1 MPFYYSLGLSR
12 TAFTLAEVLITLGI
26 IGIVAAM
33 TIPTLVAN
41 YRGNVLQTQTK
52 KAYSILSQA
61 LQQMQYDTGQI
72 PNHENYGSEQGAN
85 ETGGGKFMDTFRPY
99 FLSFGNCKTR
109 ECITQSYNDEDGTLV
124 SGLTNK
130 YRNYNNTSDVSTG
143 RFDDGQMIMSDG
155 MFLMVENYTAE
166 ILLTIDVN
174 GLNNKPNRWGHDLFT
189 FQIDEKSGKLLPMGA
204 PNTKYSESSYCNTDS
219 NSSFNGIGCTY
230 KAITDKEYF
239 KNLPK

>member
-1 MPFYYSLGLSR
+1 MPFNYSLGLSR
-12 TAFTLAEVLITLGI
+12 NAFTLAEVLITLGI

-33 TIPTLVAN
+33 TVPTLVAN
-41 YRGNVLQTQTK
+41 YKGNVLQTQTK

-72 PNHENYGSEQGAN
+72 PNHANYGSEQGVN

-109 ECITQSYNDEDGTLV
+109 GCVTQSYTDDEGQLQSMMTK
-124 SGLTNK
+124 T
-130 YRNYNNTSDVSTG
+130 YRNYNNSNYVSTG
-143 RFDDGQMIMSDG
+143 LFDDGQMVMSDG
-155 MFLMVENYTAE
+155 MFLMVENYTSD

-174 GLNNKPNRWGHDLFT
+174 GVNNKPNRWGHDLFT
-189 FQIDEKSGKLLPMGA
+189 FQIEEQSGKLLPMGA
-204 PNTKYSESSYCNTDS
+204 PGTKYSETAYCTA
-219 NSSFNGIGCTY
+219 NSSGTSNGIGCTY